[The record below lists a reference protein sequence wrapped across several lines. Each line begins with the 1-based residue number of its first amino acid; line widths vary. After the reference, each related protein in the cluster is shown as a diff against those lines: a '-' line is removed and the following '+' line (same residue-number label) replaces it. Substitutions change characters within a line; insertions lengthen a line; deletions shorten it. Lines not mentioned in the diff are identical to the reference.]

1 MTKIDGATI
10 DDGEDLD
17 LVILIY
23 ILIEYSYIEY
33 RIQYILSK
41 GFERS
46 VCWNEYKAKVRIKLR
61 KMNIDIFSTQIL
73 LELIDHFFQFIQ
85 I

>member
-33 RIQYILSK
+33 RI
-41 GFERS
+41 
-46 VCWNEYKAKVRIKLR
+46 
-61 KMNIDIFSTQIL
+61 
-73 LELIDHFFQFIQ
+73 
-85 I
+85 